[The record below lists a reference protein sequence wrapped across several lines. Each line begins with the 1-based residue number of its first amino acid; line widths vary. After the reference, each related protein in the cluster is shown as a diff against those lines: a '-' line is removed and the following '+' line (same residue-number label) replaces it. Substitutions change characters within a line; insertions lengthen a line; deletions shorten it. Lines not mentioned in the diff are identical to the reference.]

1 MEIDLTRWIE
11 AEGAY
16 DLLLSGKVFRR
27 KVQQYEKLVQKTLKS
42 QIEIIL
48 LKRGF
53 QIDVHRE
60 SQLLDDKRTDLLIR
74 YGFVGPVII
83 EVKLTSTTNM
93 QMSKPERSQTFISM
107 KQYMNC
113 YSSSHAIFLIM
124 HN

>member
-16 DLLLSGKVFRR
+16 DRLLSGKVFRR

-60 SQLLDDKRTDLLIR
+60 SQLLDDKQTDLLIR
-74 YGFVGPVII
+74 YGNVGPVII
-83 EVKLTSTTNM
+83 EVKQTSNTDK
-93 QMSKPERSQTFISM
+93 QMSKPKRWQSFIRL
-107 KQYMNC
+107 KQRMTG
-113 YSSSHAIFLIM
+113 
-124 HN
+124 